1 MQIFSRTG
9 VRIGCCL
16 FWCLSW
22 PAIAVLLLTPLPFGF
37 ISRSDL
43 LGHFLLFWV
52 MTVTVVSF
60 ARTGA
65 QIVALAALTI
75 AYGVALEYGQAYV
88 PNRTFDVADAIA
100 NVVGGIA
107 GCLSALAILRYWMP
121 PIAYGTGRTQ
131 N

>member
-1 MQIFSRTG
+1 MQIFSKTG
-9 VRIGCCL
+9 VRVSCCL
-16 FWCLSW
+16 IWCLSW

-65 QIVALAALTI
+65 QIVALAALAI

-107 GCLSALAILRYWMP
+107 GCLSALAILRYWMLP
-121 PIAYGTGRTQ
+121 NAYETGRTQ
-131 N
+131 S